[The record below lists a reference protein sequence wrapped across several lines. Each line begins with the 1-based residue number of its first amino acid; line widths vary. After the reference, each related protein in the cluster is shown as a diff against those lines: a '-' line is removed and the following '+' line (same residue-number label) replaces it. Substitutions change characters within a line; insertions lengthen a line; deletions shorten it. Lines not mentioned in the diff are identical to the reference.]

1 MSAEESTLRWGF
13 KVIIRPIFGEPQL
26 LYKNAIN
33 KERYA
38 DLMRKMGNE
47 HTYGLLQILN

>member
-33 KERYA
+33 VSVT
-38 DLMRKMGNE
+38 N
-47 HTYGLLQILN
+47 LNFE